1 LTTGVR
7 IVSSR
12 RWKAPSDIN
21 GGEWYCLQHDE
32 RIRILIAEDQELV
45 RRAFASMLAL
55 EPDLEIVALA
65 ADGVEAVQA
74 ARRWKPHI
82 VLMDIRM
89 PRLNGIAATL
99 RISKDCPDAQVIIL
113 TTFDTDDLIFD
124 AIRAGAQA
132 YLLKDAGEAE
142 ILATIRAVSRGVS
155 RLTPNVA
162 RKLLDEFRRVS
173 RRPRLL
179 DGDFDLPIEPLT
191 ERENEI
197 LQLIVEG
204 KGNKEI
210 AGDIGLAEGTVKN
223 YVSRILE
230 KLHVRSR
237 TELAV
242 KALRRLD

>member
-1 LTTGVR
+1 LH
-7 IVSSR
+7 
-12 RWKAPSDIN
+12 
-21 GGEWYCLQHDE
+21 HDE
-32 RIRILIAEDQELV
+32 RIRILIAEDQHLI

-55 EPDLEIVALA
+55 EPDFEIVAQA
-65 ADGVEAVQA
+65 ADGAEAVQA

-82 VLMDIRM
+82 VLMDIQM

-99 RISKDCPDAQVIIL
+99 QIVRDCPETQVVIL

-124 AIRAGAQA
+124 AICAGAQA
-132 YLLKDAGEAE
+132 YLLKDADEAE
-142 ILATIRAVSRGVS
+142 ILATIRSVSRGHS

-162 RKLLDEFRRVS
+162 RKLLNEFRRV
-173 RRPRLL
+173 RRPPRAH
-179 DGDFDLPIEPLT
+179 DGDGDLPGEALT

-210 AGDIGLAEGTVKN
+210 AGDTRLAEGTVKN

-230 KLHVRSR
+230 KLNARSR

-242 KALRRLD
+242 KALNRRLDG